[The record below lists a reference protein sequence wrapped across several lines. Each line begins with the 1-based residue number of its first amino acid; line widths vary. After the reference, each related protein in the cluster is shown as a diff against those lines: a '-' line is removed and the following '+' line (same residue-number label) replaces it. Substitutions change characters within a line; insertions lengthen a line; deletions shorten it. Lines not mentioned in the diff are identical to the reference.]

1 VIARLSIAAAI
12 GLVGCGRSATELQ
25 LVDIKRG
32 DLVVGVV
39 VQGELEAVDSTDIK
53 PPPLEIWNFKIASLA
68 PDGAE
73 VKAGDP
79 VVGFDT
85 SEQNRELENML
96 NEVEAAK
103 KQLAKKRDD
112 AALAR
117 REEDLAIANAEAGVR
132 KSALKT
138 ATPDDLV
145 ATVEL
150 EVLKL
155 DERAAQIGL
164 ELAKNRA
171 AQARRSDEAAMANLR
186 ERLAYVTSRAQRIQD
201 NIAKLEVKAPRAG
214 TVVYPTGWRGEKKKV
229 GDNAWRAEVVL
240 QVVALDKMIGKGEV
254 DEVDISRLAV
264 GQPVSLRLDALPD
277 VQLKGKVTE
286 IARTVQQKSWKDPSK
301 VLELELALEPTTSPL
316 RPGMRFRGEVETERV
331 SGVVLIPVD
340 AVFVTPEGPVAY
352 RARDGE
358 VETVRLELGRRSSS
372 MIEVIRG
379 VAPGDR
385 VSRVD
390 PERGGR

>member
-1 VIARLSIAAAI
+1 MR
-12 GLVGCGRSATELQ
+12 
-25 LVDIKRG
+25 
-32 DLVVGVV
+32 
-39 VQGELEAVDSTDIK
+39 
-53 PPPLEIWNFKIASLA
+53 
-68 PDGAE
+68 
-73 VKAGDP
+73 KA
-79 VVGFDT
+79 
-85 SEQNRELENML
+85 
-96 NEVEAAK
+96 
-103 KQLAKKRDD
+103 
-112 AALAR
+112 
-117 REEDLAIANAEAGVR
+117 
-132 KSALKT
+132 ALKT

-145 ATVEL
+145 ATIEL
-150 EVLKL
+150 EVLRSTSAPRRSSL
-155 DERAAQIGL
+155 ERARTAPIG
-164 ELAKNRA
+164 EAP
-171 AQARRSDEAAMANLR
+171 SDEAEIATLR
-186 ERLAYVTSRAQRIQD
+186 EQHAYADQPRPGAREEHRQAQIIR
-201 NIAKLEVKAPRAG
+201 APRAG
-214 TVVYPTGWRGEKKKV
+214 TVVYPTNWRGEKKKV

-264 GQPVSLRLDALPD
+264 DQPVSLRLDALPD

-301 VLELELALEPTTSPL
+301 VLELELALDPTTSPL

-352 RARDGE
+352 RDQGGE
-358 VETVRLELGRRSSS
+358 IETVRLELGRRSST

-390 PERGGR
+390 PDRGGT